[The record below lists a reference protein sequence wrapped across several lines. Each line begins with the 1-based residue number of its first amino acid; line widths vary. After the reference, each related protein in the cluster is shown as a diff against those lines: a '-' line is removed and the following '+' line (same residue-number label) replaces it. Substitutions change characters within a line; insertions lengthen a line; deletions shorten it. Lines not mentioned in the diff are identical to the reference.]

1 MAKTKKQILEE
12 NIFKSVQ
19 AGKDLEIK
27 TVDFTDPNRPKTVL
41 EVDFPILPVNQVS
54 IIEGNSSKPI
64 YQMSKWWARRRS
76 SVFRSMLLAAAMKSP
91 EDPIDAAKELWKMYY
106 GNHQNKRALHNL
118 KVADIFMG
126 GGTTIVEGSRLGM
139 QMYGN
144 DLNPIAWFVVKNEL
158 AKVDINEVKKLEEK
172 IETEVKPKLMPYFSC
187 SCPRGHH
194 GKWLKFEDNNV
205 PINPFYDNFML
216 DEPSESEMK
225 KFKQSISTFEGWTK
239 WYKVRGYKFEVMEG
253 DFDPL
258 KIDSSER
265 SFYRYWGPEI
275 IHTYW
280 AKYGPCKNIGC
291 NHKTPIMTNPIVSV
305 KELSVKTW
313 RDHQCLNCNHVFDI
327 EQKEARMAPAASLV
341 VSTEEKSFTTVNK
354 DGDFV
359 CPNCERVDTITT
371 LDIKNAKNKKISLT
385 LLIHP
390 SWLKGSKLNGGT
402 SSDLAEETIR
412 WNNDRAK
419 SAMLIEVRGELPAE
433 ITCPETGIVFATGT
447 DSGSNK
453 GRGKYVCADCGTQ
466 QPFSDSVSFSEKD
479 APISAYAYHGY
490 CPECDANGEVYKG
503 RFFNDATKVDSY
515 DQAIKEWE
523 AKKDNELKGFWPES
537 EITYSHVTHQRDNLP
552 KHGYTHWWKM
562 FNKRQLLILSTLLK
576 SIVDKKD
583 FSKEVRDLFLGAFQQ
598 YLRNQNTF
606 CIWNAQGDK
615 LEPHFSNNNYY
626 PKFNFVENSIF
637 SELGRGNWN
646 SSLKALYSAEK
657 WKANTYE
664 LLSTE
669 YLASL
674 DSELATFVASKS
686 YKVKTKDELTNDVS
700 LTCGSST
707 DLKLEDNSID
717 LIITDPPFGDNVQYA
732 ELADF
737 FYVWLQKVLSVDYP
751 DYFGTIYTPK
761 ALEAVTNRA
770 RHPEDP
776 DDFYKRILTEVWKE
790 GNRILKSGGIL
801 AFTFHHSEDE
811 PWIAVLESLFEAGF
825 YLEATYP
832 IRSDESKGEKAEFG
846 SKKIEYDIIHVC
858 RKRIEEPRKVSWAR
872 LRRKMIK
879 DIRQLEDILANHLAS
894 GLTESDLQ
902 VIRRGKALEYFSK
915 HYGEVYVEEDRKFT
929 VKEAL
934 IGINQILDDEKDS
947 NIESPPIDAEVM
959 SRQLLRIFNKT
970 IAVPRNE
977 MQNFLRG
984 TGVSASDFEEKKWIQ
999 EKNRVFTMVS
1009 PLEFSKEW
1017 KGKLRSGLSHD
1028 LDQSLFF
1035 IGACFDDSGINLN
1048 ETLSNPNFK
1057 LHPAVIPLLSWFTRN
1072 GGTSEIKQAAMKAHQ
1087 ICNSWRVRN
1096 PEKEIEQLALFGM
1109 HEGE

>member
-1 MAKTKKQILEE
+1 MYH
-12 NIFKSVQ
+12 
-19 AGKDLEIK
+19 
-27 TVDFTDPNRPKTVL
+27 PKV
-41 EVDFPILPVNQVS
+41 I
-54 IIEGNSSKPI
+54 
-64 YQMSKWWARRRS
+64 
-76 SVFRSMLLAAAMKSP
+76 
-91 EDPIDAAKELWKMYY
+91 
-106 GNHQNKRALHNL
+106 
-118 KVADIFMG
+118 
-126 GGTTIVEGSRLGM
+126 
-139 QMYGN
+139 
-144 DLNPIAWFVVKNEL
+144 
-158 AKVDINEVKKLEEK
+158 
-172 IETEVKPKLMPYFSC
+172 
-187 SCPRGHH
+187 
-194 GKWLKFEDNNV
+194 
-205 PINPFYDNFML
+205 
-216 DEPSESEMK
+216 
-225 KFKQSISTFEGWTK
+225 
-239 WYKVRGYKFEVMEG
+239 
-253 DFDPL
+253 
-258 KIDSSER
+258 
-265 SFYRYWGPEI
+265 
-275 IHTYW
+275 
-280 AKYGPCKNIGC
+280 
-291 NHKTPIMTNPIVSV
+291 
-305 KELSVKTW
+305 
-313 RDHQCLNCNHVFDI
+313 
-327 EQKEARMAPAASLV
+327 
-341 VSTEEKSFTTVNK
+341 
-354 DGDFV
+354 
-359 CPNCERVDTITT
+359 
-371 LDIKNAKNKKISLT
+371 
-385 LLIHP
+385 
-390 SWLKGSKLNGGT
+390 
-402 SSDLAEETIR
+402 
-412 WNNDRAK
+412 
-419 SAMLIEVRGELPAE
+419 
-433 ITCPETGIVFATGT
+433 
-447 DSGSNK
+447 
-453 GRGKYVCADCGTQ
+453 
-466 QPFSDSVSFSEKD
+466 
-479 APISAYAYHGY
+479 
-490 CPECDANGEVYKG
+490 
-503 RFFNDATKVDSY
+503 
-515 DQAIKEWE
+515 
-523 AKKDNELKGFWPES
+523 
-537 EITYSHVTHQRDNLP
+537 
-552 KHGYTHWWKM
+552 
-562 FNKRQLLILSTLLK
+562 
-576 SIVDKKD
+576 
-583 FSKEVRDLFLGAFQQ
+583 
-598 YLRNQNTF
+598 
-606 CIWNAQGDK
+606 
-615 LEPHFSNNNYY
+615 
-626 PKFNFVENSIF
+626 
-637 SELGRGNWN
+637 
-646 SSLKALYSAEK
+646 
-657 WKANTYE
+657 
-664 LLSTE
+664 
-669 YLASL
+669 
-674 DSELATFVASKS
+674 
-686 YKVKTKDELTNDVS
+686 KVKTNDELTNDVS

-1035 IGACFDDSGINLN
+1035 IGACFDNSGINLN